1 MKNLP
6 IQKILQLLN
15 TLKGKKP
22 AVIGISIG
30 AIIVVY
36 YMISKG
42 YISESAIN
50 IDSIIT
56 QIDQAFQTDTTKAII
71 DTTKL

>member
-6 IQKILQLLN
+6 IQKILEVLN

-22 AVIGISIG
+22 AVVGISIG
-30 AIIVVY
+30 AVIIVY

-50 IDSIIT
+50 INSIIT
-56 QIDQAFQTDTTKAII
+56 QIDEAFKTDTTAVI
-71 DTTKL
+71 DSIAK

>member
-6 IQKILQLLN
+6 IQKILELLN

-30 AIIVVY
+30 AVIVVY

-50 IDSIIT
+50 INSIIT
-56 QIDQAFQTDTTKAII
+56 QIDEAFKTDTIAVV
-71 DTTKL
+71 DTLVK

>member
-6 IQKILQLLN
+6 IQKILELLN

-22 AVIGISIG
+22 AVIGISVG
-30 AIIVVY
+30 AIIIVY

-50 IDSIIT
+50 INSIIT
-56 QIDQAFQTDTTKAII
+56 QIDEAFKTDTTAVI
-71 DTTKL
+71 DSIAK

>member
-6 IQKILQLLN
+6 IQKILELLN

-22 AVIGISIG
+22 AVVGISIG
-30 AIIVVY
+30 AVIIVY

-50 IDSIIT
+50 INSIIT
-56 QIDQAFQTDTTKAII
+56 QIDEAFKTDTTAVI
-71 DTTKL
+71 DTIAK

>member
-6 IQKILQLLN
+6 IQKILEVLN

-22 AVIGISIG
+22 AVVGISIG
-30 AIIVVY
+30 AVIIVY

-50 IDSIIT
+50 INSIIT
-56 QIDQAFQTDTTKAII
+56 QIDEAFKTDTTAVI
-71 DTTKL
+71 DTIAK

>member
-6 IQKILQLLN
+6 IQKILELLN

-22 AVIGISIG
+22 AVVGISIG
-30 AIIVVY
+30 TIIIVY

-50 IDSIIT
+50 INSIIN

>member
-6 IQKILQLLN
+6 IQKILELLN

-22 AVIGISIG
+22 AVVGISIG
-30 AIIVVY
+30 AVIVVY

-50 IDSIIT
+50 INSIIT
-56 QIDQAFQTDTTKAII
+56 QIDEAFKTDTIAVV
-71 DTTKL
+71 DTLVK

>member
-6 IQKILQLLN
+6 IQKILELLN

-22 AVIGISIG
+22 AVIGMSVG
-30 AIIVVY
+30 AIIIVY

-50 IDSIIT
+50 INSIIT
-56 QIDQAFQTDTTKAII
+56 QIDEAFKTDTTAVI
-71 DTTKL
+71 DSIAK

>member
-6 IQKILQLLN
+6 IQMILELLN

-30 AIIVVY
+30 AVIVVY

-42 YISESAIN
+42 YISESSIN
-50 IDSIIT
+50 INSIIT
-56 QIDQAFQTDTTKAII
+56 QIDEAFKTDTIAVV
-71 DTTKL
+71 DTLVK

>member
-6 IQKILQLLN
+6 IQKILELLN

-22 AVIGISIG
+22 AVVGISIG
-30 AIIVVY
+30 AVIVVY
-36 YMISKG
+36 YMIGKG

-50 IDSIIT
+50 INSIIT
-56 QIDQAFQTDTTKAII
+56 QIDEAFKTDTIAVV
-71 DTTKL
+71 DTIAK

>member
-6 IQKILQLLN
+6 IQKILELLN

-22 AVIGISIG
+22 AVVGISVG
-30 AIIVVY
+30 AIIIVY

-50 IDSIIT
+50 INSIIT
-56 QIDQAFQTDTTKAII
+56 QIDEAFKTDTTAVI
-71 DTTKL
+71 DSIAK

>member
-6 IQKILQLLN
+6 IQKILELLN

-22 AVIGISIG
+22 AVVGISIG
-30 AIIVVY
+30 AVIVVY
-36 YMISKG
+36 YMIGKG

-50 IDSIIT
+50 INSIIT
-56 QIDQAFQTDTTKAII
+56 QIDEAFKI
-71 DTTKL
+71 DTTAVIDTIAK

>member
-6 IQKILQLLN
+6 IQKILELLN

-30 AIIVVY
+30 AVIVVY

-42 YISESAIN
+42 YISESSIN
-50 IDSIIT
+50 INSIIT
-56 QIDQAFQTDTTKAII
+56 QIDEAFKTDTIAVV
-71 DTTKL
+71 DTLVK

>member
-6 IQKILQLLN
+6 IQKILELLN

-22 AVIGISIG
+22 IVVGLSIG

-50 IDSIIT
+50 ISSIIT
-56 QIDQAFQTDTTKAII
+56 EIDEAFKTDTIAVV
-71 DTTKL
+71 DTLVK